1 MENLMTAPS
10 LFATLYG
17 VQIAPLAMLLGGK
30 RIALERTL
38 SDSRYA
44 HANNVRLTKCVRQDV
59 RNAFS
64 EAWDALGLLSAYLL
78 GPGGV
83 LAEKNLEVQR
93 EISNALYQTTVACG
107 EIPSD
112 GSALD
117 VRQKLGALTH
127 YVRVLRKSFQYQED
141 LREAWL
147 GCFVDPRVYLSKNG
161 CISRWRK
168 LLGSRGPEDLL
179 SRQWALQYGVA
190 AEVDAFMAKQP
201 SLWRGL
207 AESYMVLQFEYDPEA
222 LAELAAVRAE
232 TLTCAG
238 LGSRREK
245 LGYSSEVSQELGTS
259 PSVEALRKEFE
270 QERVAVAAATAQAL
284 PVAPDCFKFRDYL
297 AQLLA
302 REGLDVSASA
312 LGADS
317 VELVV
322 YLEEALTPQELQRY
336 ASLPEFKA
344 FSAAAAKVSL
354 TFGRCKDMGADV
366 FEQTLQTWIA
376 LRKDY
381 LRSTVIP
388 ALDVAHAK
396 KWAKRNSKLL
406 QAKDSLERILE
417 GLAPEERA
425 EVVKELFGYF
435 SKP

>member
-1 MENLMTAPS
+1 MTAPS

-38 SDSRYA
+38 SDSRDA
-44 HANNVRLTKCVRQDV
+44 HANNARLTKCVRQEV

-93 EISNALYQTTVACG
+93 EISNALYQTSVACG
-107 EIPSD
+107 EVPAD
-112 GSALD
+112 GSVLD
-117 VRQKLGALTH
+117 IRQKLGELT
-127 YVRVLRKSFQYQED
+127 YCVRVLRKSFQYQED
-141 LREAWL
+141 FREAWL

-179 SRQWALQYGVA
+179 STQWALQYGVA

-207 AESYMVLQFEYDPEA
+207 AESYMTLKFEYDPEA

-259 PSVEALRKEFE
+259 PSAEALRKEFE
-270 QERVAVAAATAQAL
+270 QERAAVAAATAQAL

-297 AQLLA
+297 AQLLEKEGA
-302 REGLDVSASA
+302 RIAVSNLVGDTA
-312 LGADS
+312 
-317 VELVV
+317 EFVV
-322 YLEEALTPQELQRY
+322 YLEEALTPQELRRY
-336 ASLPEFKA
+336 LILPEFRVL
-344 FSAAAAKVSL
+344 SAEAAKVKL
-354 TFGRCKDMGADV
+354 TLTNCQALGPGV
-366 FEQTLQTWIA
+366 LEQIAQTWAA
-376 LRKDY
+376 LRTEQ
-381 LRSTVIP
+381 LRGTVIP

-396 KWAKRNSKLL
+396 KWAQRNSKLL
-406 QAKDSLERILE
+406 QAKESLEQILA
-417 GLAPEERA
+417 GLPPTERDDL
-425 EVVKELFGYF
+425 VKELFNHF
-435 SKP
+435 AHP